1 MKPWLLLAS
10 ASALFG
16 FSFAQLG
23 VPASWLIGPM
33 LAGLIVSLLDYKP
46 GYLPQWPNL
55 GAQAIIGVA
64 VSASFTP
71 TTLNTL
77 ARNWPVIMIAVLSML
92 AFSLLGAFILVRWG
106 NFDPATALLG
116 TLPGGAPGMVTMS
129 DALNA
134 DARYVAVMQF
144 VRVVLL
150 ALTTAVISRWLL
162 PTHKTA
168 PSTAIASLSL
178 GWMPLMVSV
187 AIGLI
192 GAWIGIKTN
201 LPAGAI
207 AVPALLGAVAGV
219 FGYAHGTWPPGVL
232 PLAYALLGIYVGMRF
247 DLAAMRHISRTIP
260 AMVGNLVF
268 LMLGTGCV
276 GALLGWLSGVG
287 VVNGY
292 LAAAPGGLDTV
303 STIALEV
310 GADISLVFTS
320 GLIRFFTIVLLGP
333 VLVRW
338 LLGRAGRRTDVG

>member
-1 MKPWLLLAS
+1 MNRWLTLALLAT
-10 ASALFG
+10 LFG
-16 FSFAQLG
+16 FIFAQFS

-33 LAGLIVSLLDYKP
+33 LAGLIVSLRDYRP

-71 TTLNTL
+71 TTLSTL
-77 ARNWPVIMIAVLSML
+77 ARNWPVIGIAVLSML
-92 AFSLLGAFILVRWG
+92 VFSLLGAFILVRWG

-116 TLPGGAPGMVTMS
+116 TLPGGAPGMVAMS

-144 VRVVLL
+144 VRVMML
-150 ALTTAVISRWLL
+150 AVSTALISRWLL
-162 PTHKTA
+162 PIHKVISPASFA
-168 PSTAIASLSL
+168 PLAL
-178 GWMPLMVSV
+178 GWTPLVLSV
-187 AIGLI
+187 LIGAI

-207 AVPALLGAVAGV
+207 ALPALLGAVAGML
-219 FGYAHGTWPPGVL
+219 GYAHGTWPPGIL
-232 PLAYALLGIYVGMRF
+232 PLAYAILGIYVGMRF
-247 DLAAMRHISRTIP
+247 DVAAMRHISRAIP
-260 AMVGNLVF
+260 AMLGNLVF
-268 LMLGTGCV
+268 LMLSTGCV

-287 VVNGY
+287 AVNGY

-303 STIALEV
+303 SSIALAV

-333 VLVRW
+333 VLVRG
-338 LLGRAGRRTDVG
+338 LLRICHSDPT